1 MSPREQEILTKLGA
15 PLNAQYYVLFDQS
28 AHLDYDWVC
37 TFDQYFFDGKPEW
50 QDQPVKQIFDNALAL
65 MSQTPGYLYSICEMD
80 YLQKYVAYET
90 SQGNNVIQ
98 EIQNVASQLAIIGGG
113 ITSPDNLLTSGEGF
127 IRNYLLGKLWLSQN
141 FSSLLP
147 LQYCWIPDD
156 FGHDP
161 ELPVSLQALGMIATS
176 FARLPGTLSTAPNTT
191 LSDIL
196 MVKGID
202 FWWQASD
209 GSQVLAHWLQGG
221 YGQGSGIDN
230 GQGSVQA
237 NISRYLASYNQNGS
251 GKPPYLAAETPYLFV
266 PLDNDFSFPVPDLLA
281 DLQTWNN
288 TASPAPGYATTG
300 AYALAGH
307 YSDFV
312 QLVSAAVAAGTPLQT
327 LQFNATP
334 YWTGYYMSRVALKIM
349 HYAATRSLLGA
360 EVLGLISDV
369 GDGTSANFWSEVAA
383 AWAEFAPSTH
393 HDYICGTASD
403 PVYLE
408 EQLVNLT
415 TAFNDAASC
424 QSTALAAVA
433 ATITTQPNSGE
444 TPILIANPAGI
455 GFAGIAEFTGAVPA
469 GTNGIRLGSN
479 VGIVQPTS
487 EGGLLFPVDCASVGY
502 TTGYLTPEQGSGNG
516 TVSVTTPDDGTT
528 YILQNEYLLVEI
540 TGVAPYFWGIK
551 SIIDLESGNQLLA
564 TGAVGNGL
572 VFYTDGGDIYQ
583 FGNEYIDADQAVF
596 QVDASVGFSAEGAGL
611 GATALEQGPL
621 RGRVVTVVET
631 TGLRTPQYQ
640 YTREYQIVA
649 GEPFLRMIMTG
660 AAPDTGPNPWPEANN
675 PGYSIMTSF
684 PLAQPVAT
692 IVHGT
697 PNHWTGVQPLPI
709 WPAPIFQ
716 ATHRFLLA
724 ESDNNNILATIYH
737 PEVPAWAIDG
747 KGVLLGCLLRNTPG
761 GPHGANG
768 SDTAPHILHYALRVP
783 AGLALPPGGQP
794 LAEAL
799 SYTTPPLTIAIP
811 ETSSN
816 TMPENYS
823 RARISAGIGFILAA
837 KPGDVTPGTLV
848 LRLYQPTNGVETLE
862 VFLDAMPSTVLPVT
876 ALEDVI
882 ESGIPSITITET
894 GFTIEMA
901 TALSTVQ
908 ITW

>member
-15 PLNAQYYVLFDQS
+15 PLDAQYYVLFDQS

-50 QDQPVKQIFDNALAL
+50 QDQPVKQIFDNALSI
-65 MSQTPGYLYSICEMD
+65 MSKTPGYLYSICEMD

-90 SQGNNVIQ
+90 GQGNNVIQ
-98 EIQNVASQLAIIGGG
+98 EIQNVANQLAIIGGG

-161 ELPVSLQALGMIATS
+161 ELPVTLQALGMIAAS

-196 MVKGID
+196 MEKGLD

-237 NISRYLASYNQNGS
+237 NIFSYLASYNQNGS
-251 GKPPYLAAETPYLFV
+251 GNPPYLAAETPYLFV

-288 TASPAPGYATTG
+288 APSSQPGYASTG

-312 QLVSAAVAAGTPLQT
+312 RLVSAAVAAGTSLQT

-349 HYAATRSLLGA
+349 HYAATRSLLAA
-360 EVLGLISDV
+360 EVLGLISNA
-369 GDGTSANFWSEVAA
+369 GNGTAANFWSEVAA

-403 PVYLE
+403 PVYLK
-408 EQLVNLT
+408 EQLPNLT
-415 TAFNDAASC
+415 TAFTDASTC

-433 ATITTQPNSGE
+433 ATIATEANSGE
-444 TPILIANPAGI
+444 TPIMIANPTGMAFNGV
-455 GFAGIAEFTGAVPA
+455 AEFDGTVPS
-469 GTNGIRLGSN
+469 GTQGIRFGSS
-479 VGIVQPTS
+479 VGIVQPTF
-487 EGGLLFPVDCASVGY
+487 EGGLVFSAGCGSLGY
-502 TTGYLTPEQGSGNG
+502 VTAYLTSEEGSGEEAA
-516 TVSVTTPDDGTT
+516 SVTTPDDGIT
-528 YILQNEYLLVEI
+528 YVLQNEYLAVEI
-540 TGVAPYFWGIK
+540 TGAAPYYWGIK
-551 SIIDLESGNQLLA
+551 SITDLTSGAQLLA
-564 TGAVGNGL
+564 DGAVGNGL
-572 VFYTDGGDIYQ
+572 LFYTDGGDIYQ
-583 FGNEYIDADQAVF
+583 FGNEYVQKDQTEFAL
-596 QVDASVGFSAEGAGL
+596 DTAVGFNIEGSGL
-611 GATALEQGPL
+611 GATVLEAGPI

-631 TGLRTPQYQ
+631 TGLATAQYK
-640 YTREYQIVA
+640 YTREYCIVA
-649 GEPFLRMIMTG
+649 GEPFLRMIATG
-660 AAPDTGPNPWPEANN
+660 AAPNVGQNP
-675 PGYSIMTSF
+675 PGYSVMTSF
-684 PLAQPVAT
+684 PLANPVTT
-692 IVHGT
+692 IIHGT
-697 PNHWTGVQPLPI
+697 PNHWTAAQPI
-709 WPAPIFQ
+709 SVWPAPIFQ

-724 ESDNNNILATIYH
+724 QSPSDDLLAAIYH
-737 PEVPAWAIDG
+737 PEMPAWALDEN
-747 KGVLLGCLLRNTPG
+747 GVLLGCLLRNTPG
-761 GPHGANG
+761 GPHGAQG
-768 SDTAPHILHYALRVP
+768 TDTAMHTLHYALRVP
-783 AGLALPPGGQP
+783 AGLALPTSGQP

-799 SYTTPPLTIAIP
+799 SYTTPPLTSAIP
-811 ETSSN
+811 GTTSG
-816 TMPENYS
+816 TMPERYS
-823 RARISAGIGFILAA
+823 RASVMSGTGFILAA

-848 LRLYQPTNGVETLE
+848 LRLYQPTNGVETLD
-862 VFLDAMPSTVLPVT
+862 VFLNAMPSAVLPVT

-882 ESGIPSITITET
+882 ESRISSITITET

-901 TALSTVQ
+901 TALNTVQ